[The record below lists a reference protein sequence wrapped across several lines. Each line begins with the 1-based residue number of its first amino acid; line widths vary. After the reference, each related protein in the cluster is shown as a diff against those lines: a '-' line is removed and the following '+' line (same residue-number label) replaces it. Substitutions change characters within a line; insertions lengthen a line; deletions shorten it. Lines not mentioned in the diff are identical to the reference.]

1 MHIPKKETLDT
12 VLDYRFKPQDNET
25 SEKVKRL
32 YDMSRSLFLDAYKN
46 NELRED
52 LDGAHFLEIKLGIKS
67 AVKQGYSCIIISYNH
82 PENYFSVY
90 AMNWPWLPN
99 LRSGYFSL
107 VHGGHIVPPIIID
120 YPIVYNGRV
129 YKSST
134 TSVAT
139 GVSNKYHVMK
149 IAKAVSDPQI
159 TFYKPGKWEE
169 LVEKL
174 YKERVVESIKSP
186 ASPKLVNK

>member
-46 NELRED
+46 NELLED

-90 AMNWPWLPN
+90 AMNWPWLPR
-99 LRSGYFSL
+99 LRSWYFSL
-107 VHGGHIVPPIIID
+107 VCKVNDLPPMKVDHPIIYGD
-120 YPIVYNGRV
+120 RL
-129 YKSST
+129 YKGIT
-134 TSVAT
+134 RSVADS
-139 GVSNKYHVMK
+139 VSNYSVMEVV
-149 IAKAVSDPQI
+149 KAVSDPQI

>member
-12 VLDYRFKPQDNET
+12 ALDYRFKPQDNET

-46 NELRED
+46 NELLED

-90 AMNWPWLPN
+90 AMNWPWLPR
-99 LRSGYFSL
+99 LRSWYFSL
-107 VHGGHIVPPIIID
+107 VCKVNDLPPMKVDHPIIYGD
-120 YPIVYNGRV
+120 RL
-129 YKSST
+129 YKGIT
-134 TSVAT
+134 RSVADS
-139 GVSNKYHVMK
+139 VSNYSVMEVV
-149 IAKAVSDPQI
+149 KAVSDPQI